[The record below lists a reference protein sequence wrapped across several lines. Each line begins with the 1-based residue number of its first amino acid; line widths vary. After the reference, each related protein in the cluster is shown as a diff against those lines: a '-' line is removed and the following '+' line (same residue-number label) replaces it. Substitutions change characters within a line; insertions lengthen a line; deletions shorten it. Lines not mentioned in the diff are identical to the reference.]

1 MNDGYQVAMAAPSI
15 ARRTV
20 QRPLTRLGTAGMAGH
35 VFFELAAGVGM
46 PLASV
51 LGPAP
56 AAAVWATGAVTA
68 IRLTGRGSCIEARHY
83 PTCAQSPSEER
94 LSGLVN
100 GLAVGAVLAHLS
112 PWPERPA
119 AGGGIPWLA
128 GCEGLGRDL
137 LPAYNMTLY
146 ATGVTALGGL
156 LRESGHGRPLGLLMA
171 VAVVPG
177 FSVGR
182 RWEFRRLRAQAQSRP
197 AWWNRRLRNPR
208 T

>member
-56 AAAVWATGAVTA
+56 AAAVWAAGAVTA
-68 IRLTGRGSCIEARHY
+68 IRLTGRGSCIEARHH

-112 PWPERPA
+112 PWPERSA

-146 ATGVTALGGL
+146 A
-156 LRESGHGRPLGLLMA
+156 LGLLMA
-171 VAVVPG
+171 VAVVPV
-177 FSVGR
+177 FSAGR
-182 RWEFRRLRAQAQSRP
+182 RWEFRRLRAQAQSQP
-197 AWWNRRLRNPR
+197 AWWNRRLRNPP